1 MALLKI
7 MRNQPKPDPSTH
19 QCSCHCHY
27 MYNYSNPREDV
38 LLGEAAG
45 TSSLFAMA
53 ICPSVMLRSKAI
65 RRTGL
70 STAGRVRVSL
80 KPQKLLQIVLLLW
93 SSLWNHLNCK
103 QWKFTV
109 RPAIVSEPQGY
120 LRWRRKEFLTSML
133 PAQHLRQQKEQM
145 FAGGRR
151 ALTCAVPLYLPALSA
166 WSWGAGSLRGTPW
179 KCEGREVEILSI
191 LPSPMFISCVI
202 QNFIIPF
209 ASKFRSQWSFWS
221 WESTEKVLQVRK

>member
-103 QWKFTV
+103 QWKFTI
-109 RPAIVSEPQGY
+109 RPAIVSEPRGY
-120 LRWRRKEFLTSML
+120 LRGRKELEPDGGGRSFL
-133 PAQHLRQQKEQM
+133 PARCLRSTSGSKKSRCLLEEGEHLPMQYLFIYQHCQPGP
-145 FAGGRR
+145 GG
-151 ALTCAVPLYLPALSA
+151 LAVCEEHHENA
-166 WSWGAGSLRGTPW
+166 R
-179 KCEGREVEILSI
+179 EGR
-191 LPSPMFISCVI
+191 
-202 QNFIIPF
+202 
-209 ASKFRSQWSFWS
+209 
-221 WESTEKVLQVRK
+221 